1 MSSSTLVDSVTSW
14 LVEQAFGEPD
24 ATELFE
30 GMCKRIFTIGIPIG
44 RAMVNWTTL
53 HPLFQVESVIWEKG
67 REISFEQFAFR
78 TPEEGISPAWES
90 SPLKA
95 MLDSGADIMRRAL
108 DGPNKLVDFPILEEF
123 VERGFTDY
131 LVFSIDLAIPG
142 TKTEHF
148 RGGIIISFCCTRPG
162 GFSDAEIAALQR
174 ISDRFALSGKVMIQ
188 SRISRTIAETYLGHR
203 AGPRVLGGQIHRGDG
218 ETIPSIILY
227 SDLRNSTAMAER
239 MARSDY
245 IDLLNAYFDCV
256 AATIEA
262 EGGDI
267 LNFIGDAVIAIF
279 PLDVFQTENEAA
291 EAASRAVE
299 AGFAKLAELN
309 EMRLAEG
316 GPELDYGLGLT
327 RGNVMFGNI
336 GTASRLS
343 FSVIG
348 PIVNQVAR
356 VQSMTKV
363 FGVPALA
370 VRKVADHAPQ
380 YWTRLGEHTLR
391 GFSEPVELFAWA
403 GAAPQRARQVAAEA
417 AAMCEDLAPAKKPR
431 KLKVEAD
438 ADFLAD
444 RSDGPAVRKRST

>member
-1 MSSSTLVDSVTSW
+1 MSSSTLTDSVTSW

-30 GMCKRIFTIGIPIG
+30 GMCERIFSIGIPIG
-44 RAMVNWTTL
+44 RGMVNWTTL
-53 HPLFQVESVIWEKG
+53 HPLFQVESVIWRRGESV
-67 REISFEQFAFR
+67 SFEQFSFR
-78 TPEEGISPAWES
+78 SEEEGES
-90 SPLKA
+90 EAFQQSPLKA
-95 MLDSGADIMRRAL
+95 LLMSGGKVFRRAL
-108 DGPNKLVDFPILEEF
+108 QGPQKLVDFPILEEF
-123 VERGFTDY
+123 VEAGYSDY
-131 LVFSIDLAIPG
+131 VLFSIDLAIPG
-142 TKTEHF
+142 TGTTKF
-148 RGGIIISFCCTRPG
+148 RGGIMVSYCCTRPT

-174 ISDRFALSGKVMIQ
+174 ISERFALSGKVMIQ

-239 MARSDY
+239 MPRSDY

-279 PLDVFQTENEAA
+279 PLDVWQTETEAA

-299 AGFAKLAELN
+299 AGFARLAELN
-309 EMRLAEG
+309 DKRFAEG
-316 GPELDYGLGLT
+316 EPPLDYGIGLT

-356 VQSMTKV
+356 VQAMTKV

-370 VRKVADHAPQ
+370 VRKVADHAPA
-380 YWTRLGEHTLR
+380 YWKKLGDHTLR
-391 GFSEPVELFAWA
+391 GFSEPVELFAWI
-403 GAAPQRARQVAAEA
+403 GPTPHRARQVAAEA
-417 AAMCEDLAPAKKPR
+417 AAMQEEAMAPAQKPR
-431 KLKVEAD
+431 KMKVEPD

-444 RSDGPAVRKRST
+444 RSDDLERSRS